1 MINQKKAFTLA
12 ELVIVITIIVTLTS
26 VSFVSYMWNLVDSRN
41 ATRLSELGN
50 IKISLKNHKINNAN
64 YPLPWAS
71 FDITQWS
78 NIVAKQW
85 LLNDDVYTT
94 EIVSKPKDPYVTQR
108 YYTYSV
114 SANRLSFQLWSIIE
128 NEEVSWNDLGL
139 LALIDGDY
147 QTKSVWVLP
156 SLIVAAGANTDVS
169 GANSGSFIV
178 HKSTLNLPY
187 DLEWNP
193 YKSATTLSQ
202 VLSQANVEIPK
213 FFWYTSCQEIV
224 DNGAFFGTGRY
235 QITDA
240 NSANGTVICAQCN
253 GATTASTWSFANNVC
268 N

>member
-26 VSFVSYMWNLVDSRN
+26 VSFVSYMSNLVDSRN
-41 ATRLSELGN
+41 ATRVSELGN
-50 IKISLKNHKINNAN
+50 IKISLKNHKINNAM
-64 YPLPWAS
+64 YPNPGAS
-71 FDITQWS
+71 FNITQWAT

-114 SANRLSFQLWSIIE
+114 TANRLSFQLWSIIE
-128 NEEVSWNDLGL
+128 NEEVAGNDLWL

-156 SLIVAAGANTDVS
+156 SIIVAASSNTDIS
-169 GANSGSFIV
+169 TNSSSFV
-178 HKSTLNLPY
+178 VNKSTLNLPY
-187 DLEWNP
+187 DLEWVP
-193 YKSATTLSQ
+193 YKSASTLAALLWESNIE
-202 VLSQANVEIPK
+202 VPK
-213 FFWYTSCQEIV
+213 FFWYSSCQEIF
-224 DNGAFFGTGRY
+224 DNWAFFGTGKY

-240 NSANGTVICAQCN
+240 NSVNGTVICAQCN
-253 GATTASTWSFANNVC
+253 GWTTVSTGSFANNVC